1 MRFYSVVIPIYN
13 RPDEIK
19 ELLESLTK
27 QTYTNFEVIIVEDGS
42 KIKCEDIC
50 NSFKDKLNLQY
61 FYKENSGQ
69 GFSRNFGFE
78 KAKGDYY
85 IVFDSDCIIPKDYF
99 EKVDHFLNENP
110 LDAFGGP
117 DAALDSFTIVQ
128 KAISYSMTSFFTT
141 GGIRGGNKQL
151 EKFRPRSFNMGI
163 SKEVFEKTGGYF
175 ITRMGEDIE
184 FSIRI
189 EKAGFKTGL
198 IPKAKVYHK
207 RRTRLGQFY
216 KQLFFFGRGR
226 INIFRFY
233 KSELKAV
240 HLLPVVFVL
249 GLFFWL
255 STALWQTQLFQ
266 LGAALL
272 AIYFILIGIDAFM
285 KTKNFIVAWL
295 SLITSFIQLFA
306 YGMGFLKESFAYLRQ
321 PEPEGVKAK
330 KGTA

>member
-1 MRFYSVVIPIYN
+1 MRFYSVIIPVYN
-13 RPDEIK
+13 RPDEVK

-27 QTYTNFEVIIVEDGS
+27 QTFQNFELLVVEDGS
-42 KIKCEDIC
+42 SVRCKEVCEAFSSQLDI
-50 NSFKDKLNLQY
+50 QY

-85 IVFDSDCIIPKDYF
+85 IVFDSDCIIPPDYF
-99 EKVDHFLNENP
+99 EIVDNFLDENQ

-141 GGIRGGNKQL
+141 GGIRGGNKPL

-163 SKEVFEKTGGYF
+163 SKEVFERTGGYL

-189 EKAGFKTGL
+189 EKAGFRTGL
-198 IPKAKVYHK
+198 IPDAKVYHK
-207 RRTRLGQFY
+207 RRTKLGEFY

-233 KSELKAV
+233 KSELKVV
-240 HLLPVVFVL
+240 HLLPLFFVL

-255 STALWQTQLFQ
+255 STSIWNWQLFQ
-266 LGAALL
+266 MGAALIAL
-272 AIYFILIGIDAFM
+272 YYILIGIDAFM
-285 KTKNFIVAWL
+285 KTQNFFVACL
-295 SLITSFIQLFA
+295 SLVTSFIQLFA
-306 YGMGFLKESFAYLRQ
+306 YGMGFIKESFTYLKH
-321 PEPEGVKAK
+321 PKPAGL
-330 KGTA
+330 GHS

>member
-13 RPDEIK
+13 RPDEIE
-19 ELLESLTK
+19 ELLESLTQ
-27 QTYTNFEVIIVEDGS
+27 QTFSNFEIIVVEDGS
-42 KIKCEDIC
+42 TIKCDHIC
-50 NSFKDKLNLQY
+50 EAYSSKLNLQY
-61 FYKENSGQ
+61 YFKENSGQ

-78 KAKGDYY
+78 KAKGDYF
-85 IVFDSDCIIPKDYF
+85 IVFDSDCIIPNDYF
-99 EKVDHFLNENP
+99 EQVEEHLNKEK

-117 DAALDSFTIVQ
+117 DAALDSFTRIQ

-163 SKEVFEKTGGYF
+163 SKEVFEKTQGYL

-189 EKAGFKTGL
+189 ENAGFKIGL

-207 RRTRLGQFY
+207 RRTKLGQFY

-233 KSELKAV
+233 KNELKLV
-240 HLLPVVFVL
+240 HLLPLFFVL
-249 GLFFWL
+249 GLAFWI
-255 STALWQTQLFQ
+255 STLFWNIN
-266 LGAALL
+266 LFEIGAAIIALYY
-272 AIYFILIGIDAFM
+272 IMIGIDAFI
-285 KTKNFIVAWL
+285 KTNDFLVSSL
-295 SLITSFIQLFA
+295 SLVTSFIQLFA
-306 YGMGFLKESFAYLRQ
+306 YGLGFIKESFTYIKQPKPTGLR
-321 PEPEGVKAK
+321 
-330 KGTA
+330 

>member
-1 MRFYSVVIPIYN
+1 MRFFSVIIPIYN

-19 ELLESLTK
+19 ELLESLTH
-27 QTYTNFEVIIVEDGS
+27 QSAQNFEILVIEDGS
-42 KIKCEDIC
+42 TDQCEEVC
-50 NSFKDKLNLQY
+50 QSFSSRLNIQY
-61 FYKENSGQ
+61 YFKENTGQ

-78 KAKGDYY
+78 RAKGDYF
-85 IVFDSDCIIPKDYF
+85 IVFDSDCIIPNDYF
-99 EKVDHFLNENP
+99 ETVDSYLKHNP

-117 DAALDSFTIVQ
+117 DAALDSFTPVQ

-141 GGIRGGNKQL
+141 GGIRGGEKQL

-163 SKEVFEKTGGYF
+163 SKEVFEKTGGYN

-207 RRTRLGQFY
+207 RRTKLGQFY

-233 KSELKAV
+233 KSELKLV
-240 HLLPVVFVL
+240 HLLPLFFVL
-249 GLFFWL
+249 GLVFWL
-255 STALWQTQLFQ
+255 STSLWNRELFL
-266 LGAALL
+266 LGGAM
-272 AIYFILIGIDAFM
+272 IGFYYILIGIDAFM
-285 KTKNFIVAWL
+285 KTKNLSVACL
-295 SLITSFIQLFA
+295 SLVTSFIQLFA
-306 YGMGFLKESFAYLRQ
+306 YGMGFIKEAFAYIKQ
-321 PEPEGVKAK
+321 PKPTGLK
-330 KGTA
+330 